1 MLLEFLIP
9 KSKFDFFSFFFK
21 KADVTT
27 LKKNQPKLKFQP
39 KSLPEIINSNK
50 TDAKNAW
57 NKYSHRALLYL
68 TFQC

>member
-27 LKKNQPKLKFQP
+27 LKKFNQNLNFNQ
-39 KSLPEIINSNK
+39 SLPGIINSNK
-50 TDAKNAW
+50 ILTLTQSLKNSL
-57 NKYSHRALLYL
+57 KLL
-68 TFQC
+68 